1 VSDRKPPSDAAAE
14 MDGLLAALASDR
26 AATLDAARPAA
37 VAKQRKRAGL
47 TARERIAHLVDPG
60 SFREVGQLAREA
72 DAAPGERP
80 ADGIVTGGAMIEGRP
95 AVVLAQDFMTM
106 GGSSGE
112 LGGRKLHMAVR
123 RSIREGAPLVMLLD
137 GGGHRIQIGQSSRR
151 YAPSTTTF
159 QEFARLSGWAPMAA
173 AMLGAGFAAP
183 TNFAGL
189 ADFISMV
196 RGQST
201 MGLAGPALVKAGTGE
216 DIDKFELGGAQAQVD
231 RNGIADLGV
240 EDEAAALDS
249 LKRFLSYLPSNA
261 RAPLP
266 MTPAPAEDPARA
278 EALRGLVP
286 ANTRK
291 AYDVRRVIDL
301 VMDEGSVFEVKPT
314 YAKNAV
320 TSLARLAGRP
330 VGVIAN
336 QAMSLGGMLTGP
348 ACDKVAH
355 FVALCDAFGLPLVYF
370 IDVPGFSI
378 GSPAEKAQL
387 GRRSAKLIY
396 ELGHATVPRVSVVL
410 RKGYG
415 LGYVAMAGGR
425 SFEADASL
433 AWPTAEICAMS
444 IEGAVNVV
452 NARRFAEM
460 AAAGED
466 PEPERARLIAQMR
479 AEVTPF
485 GGAESFGLDDMID
498 PADTRPRIIEAL
510 ERAPAR
516 RDLAMPPKIRSICPI

>member
-1 VSDRKPPSDAAAE
+1 MSDRKPPDAAAE
-14 MDGLLAALASDR
+14 MDGLLEALASDR

-37 VAKQRKRAGL
+37 VAKQHKRAGM

-60 SFREVGQLAREA
+60 SFREFGQLAHEA
-72 DAAPGERP
+72 DASPGERP

-112 LGGRKLHMAVR
+112 LGGKKLHMAVR

-216 DIDKFELGGAQAQVD
+216 DVDKFELGGAQAQVD

-261 RAPLP
+261 RAPMP
-266 MTPAPAEDPARA
+266 ITAAPAEDRSRA

-291 AYDVRRVIDL
+291 AYDVRRVDRPGDGRGLGLRGEADL
-301 VMDEGSVFEVKPT
+301 CQERGDLAGAAGRPARGGHREPGDEPRRHAHRPGLRQGRPFRGALRRLRPAAGLFHRRARLLHRLAGGEGAAGPALRQADLRAGACHRSAGLGGP
-314 YAKNAV
+314 AQGLRAGLRRHGRRAQLRGGR
-320 TSLARLAGRP
+320 LARLA
-330 VGVIAN
+330 
-336 QAMSLGGMLTGP
+336 
-348 ACDKVAH
+348 H
-355 FVALCDAFGLPLVYF
+355 
-370 IDVPGFSI
+370 
-378 GSPAEKAQL
+378 
-387 GRRSAKLIY
+387 
-396 ELGHATVPRVSVVL
+396 
-410 RKGYG
+410 
-415 LGYVAMAGGR
+415 
-425 SFEADASL
+425 
-433 AWPTAEICAMS
+433 
-444 IEGAVNVV
+444 
-452 NARRFAEM
+452 
-460 AAAGED
+460 
-466 PEPERARLIAQMR
+466 
-479 AEVTPF
+479 
-485 GGAESFGLDDMID
+485 
-498 PADTRPRIIEAL
+498 
-510 ERAPAR
+510 R
-516 RDLAMPPKIRSICPI
+516 RDLRDVHRGRRRRRQRPPASPR